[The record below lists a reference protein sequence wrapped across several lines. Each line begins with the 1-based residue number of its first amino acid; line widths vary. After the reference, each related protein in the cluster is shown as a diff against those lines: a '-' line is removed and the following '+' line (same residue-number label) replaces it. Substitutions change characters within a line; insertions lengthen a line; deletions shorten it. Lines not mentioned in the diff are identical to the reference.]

1 MKSNK
6 QENLIAAGSGVPV
19 VFRKCG
25 FPVQRVTLDQAR
37 LLSKRTHYQALA
49 WTRTSFCVLL
59 ANVYSLKRRTAL
71 FRARAMRDVSF
82 RRRIVG
88 YLYLLALVPLPS
100 EYLLLLLVDFLK
112 LAVERCFLPLN
123 QLVDLL

>member
-19 VFRKCG
+19 VCRKCG
-25 FPVQRVTLDQAR
+25 CPVQSITLDQAR
-37 LLSKRTHYQALA
+37 LLSERTHYQALA
-49 WTRTSFCVLL
+49 WTRASFCVLL

-82 RRRIVG
+82 RRCIVG